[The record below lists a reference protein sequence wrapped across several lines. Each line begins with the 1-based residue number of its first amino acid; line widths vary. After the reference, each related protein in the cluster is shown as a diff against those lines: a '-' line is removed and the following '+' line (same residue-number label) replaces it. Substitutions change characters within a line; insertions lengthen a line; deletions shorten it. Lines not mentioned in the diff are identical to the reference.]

1 MSGHNKWSKIKHKKA
16 ATDAQKSKVFSKF
29 VKLIQVESKRAG
41 GNLDDPGLRAVI
53 DNAKKEN
60 MPKDNIDRAVKKGA
74 GSDAINLE
82 SITYEAYG
90 PGGVAL
96 IIEALTDSR
105 NRAAAE
111 VRHILD
117 KNGYEL
123 AVHGSALWA
132 FTCTGHIWEA
142 TTTTLVDDSVGE
154 ALDDLVEQLEECDDV
169 QEVFTNAVSE

>member
-16 ATDAQKSKVFSKF
+16 ATDAQKSKVFSRL

-41 GNLDDPGLRAVI
+41 GNVDDPGLRTI
-53 DNAKKEN
+53 IEKAKKEN
-60 MPKDNIDRAVKKGA
+60 MPKDNIERAISKGA
-74 GSDAINLE
+74 GSDSIALE

-96 IIEALTDSR
+96 IIESLTDSR

-111 VRHILD
+111 VRHILS

-123 AVHGSALWA
+123 AAQGSALWA
-132 FTCTGHIWEA
+132 FTRNGSEWEA
-142 TTTTLVDDSVGE
+142 TTTTPIDDEVGE
-154 ALDDLVEQLEECDDV
+154 ALETLIEQLEECDDV
-169 QEVFTNAVSE
+169 QEVFTNASSE